1 MAGPGVHDCPV
12 KAVMSLCLSG
22 VVVIGLSSCGNFNK
36 PIDSSFNPLDSP
48 GSARDVDVVDVSGP
62 AYTPGQW
69 LETTIP
75 STAFFSSLPS
85 PNGNE
90 QPDKTLPAGTV
101 LKVISTEGTYVR
113 VELESGDVGFVPSI
127 MVAERP
133 VAGELPIV
141 PVGPD
146 GVVPPNVPGIGGPA
160 PDPEVEPLDA
170 QPADGGPGVI
180 DPGGVIE

>member
-1 MAGPGVHDCPV
+1 MAGLGGHDCAV

-22 VVVIGLSSCGNFNK
+22 VAVIGLSSCGNFNK

-48 GSARDVDVVDVSGP
+48 GSARDAEVVDVSGP

-75 STAFFSSLPS
+75 STAFFSSLPG
-85 PNGNE
+85 GND
-90 QPDKTLPAGTV
+90 QPSQVLPAGTV

-113 VELESGDVGFVPSI
+113 VELESGDVGYVPSI

-133 VAGELPIV
+133 ADGGVPIV

-146 GVVPPNVPGIGGPA
+146 GVVPPNVPGISGPA
-160 PDPEVEPLDA
+160 PDPEVEPLDV

-180 DPGGVIE
+180 DPGRVIE